1 MILKSIS
8 QTHYF
13 PTSAADIYTIL
24 TDERRHS
31 SFTGDLVHITDSEDE
46 HFTFNDGLVSGK
58 NMVLER
64 GKKIIWSFQYHKP
77 GWPEEHFSEVVINL
91 SDTAANECR
100 LELSHTAIPESF
112 AGELDQYW
120 KKNWESLTYYLER

>member
-8 QTHYF
+8 QTHIF
-13 PTSAADIYTIL
+13 PTSASDIYTIL

-46 HFTFNDGLVSGK
+46 HFTLSDGLISGK
-58 NMVLER
+58 NVVLEK

-77 GWPEEHFSEVVINL
+77 GWPEEHFSEAAIIL
-91 SDTAANECR
+91 SDIPENKCT
-100 LELSHTAIPESF
+100 LELFHTAIPEAF
-112 AGELDQYW
+112 IAELDQFW
-120 KKNWESLTYYLER
+120 KQNWEALTYYLER

>member
-8 QTHYF
+8 QSHSF
-13 PTSAADIYTIL
+13 PTTAADIYTIL

-46 HFTFNDGLVSGK
+46 PFTLSDGLVSGK
-58 NMVLER
+58 NVVLER

-77 GWPEEHFSEVVINL
+77 GWPEGHFSEAAIIL
-91 SDTAANECR
+91 SDTAKNKCR
-100 LELSHTAIPESF
+100 LELFHTAIPETF
-112 AGELDQYW
+112 TGELEQFW
-120 KKNWESLTYYLER
+120 KQNWEALTYYLER